1 MLSWALTTL
10 DVCLHVSLVNEFPQV
25 SILSPYLFSLKFILN
40 YLTIRILTVSSMERM
55 CLHIFLSSVTN
66 TASSYFSTA
75 WNILLPKWSTAISVW
90 VYKMN
95 SFSFLQFLGT
105 SSGYPNSV
113 NVLVFSSWKPNFS
126 DNISFP
132 FLLILSPGHWLFLVM
147 LDSVSF
153 CLYCPWLRILSL
165 IGLIQQSPKT
175 ASCFVVL
182 LAQIHPAHKSQS

>member
-95 SFSFLQFLGT
+95 SFSFGQFY
-105 SSGYPNSV
+105 S
-113 NVLVFSSWKPNFS
+113 PNFS
-126 DNISFP
+126 HGFPNYKKGQSVLSSLWKHSSFLFF
-132 FLLILSPGHWLFLVM
+132 FLL
-147 LDSVSF
+147 
-153 CLYCPWLRILSL
+153 
-165 IGLIQQSPKT
+165 
-175 ASCFVVL
+175 L
-182 LAQIHPAHKSQS
+182 LASGTFYA